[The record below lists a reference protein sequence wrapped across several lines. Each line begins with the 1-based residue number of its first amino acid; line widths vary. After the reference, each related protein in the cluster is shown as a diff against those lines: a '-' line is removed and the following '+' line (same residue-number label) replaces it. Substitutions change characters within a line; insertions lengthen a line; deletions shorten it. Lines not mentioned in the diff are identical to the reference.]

1 MKTFLKY
8 ILLYIAVTVMFLAGL
23 VIASYIPK
31 ELIKD
36 NVSES
41 AEIMV
46 KEGEKRR
53 FHSLGRLLFND
64 NSTDAIM
71 FNLTYTIDEEN
82 RLESIIKARRNYV
95 PGITEEIVKDMVGD
109 LPHETEEYLMTDE
122 LLDTVNGKKQVSYE
136 YTRYWH
142 GYIVILRILLILFDI
157 TTIRWL
163 IQITLI
169 ILIAILAYYLKKN
182 TNSKKIA
189 ISLIMAF
196 IATDFFVW
204 NYVIQGMFVMII
216 AIAISIFIANK
227 KINEKNLNIWL
238 FISGALTVYLDFLTT
253 PLVSIL
259 LPIIV
264 YTAVNNNEEIST
276 KKVIIRLIKNLIAWG
291 SGYFG
296 IWFAKWI
303 IADIL
308 YDMDIIKLSFIQIYY
323 RMGGIREF
331 DCENIGLY
339 GLLNNLIYSLNYLA
353 ISIYSFLFIY
363 AMGRPSSCKN
373 KYFSSSE
380 KIPYYVCFI
389 IPLMWYYIISEHSYQ
404 HFFFTYKTML
414 IPLLSTMLIVFDD
427 RNGRYIIKKE
437 DEKEVKND

>member
-8 ILLYIAVTVMFLAGL
+8 ILLYIAITAIFLSSL
-23 VIASYIPK
+23 LIVSYIPQK
-31 ELIKD
+31 AIKA

-41 AEIMV
+41 ADIMV
-46 KEGEKRR
+46 EEGEKRR
-53 FHSLGRLLFND
+53 FRSFGRSLFND

-71 FNLTYTIDEEN
+71 LNLTYTIDEEN
-82 RLESIIKARRNYV
+82 KLESIIKARRNYV
-95 PGITEEIVKDMVGD
+95 PGITEKIVEDIVGD

-122 LLDTVNGKKQVSYE
+122 LFDTVNGKKQVSYE

-142 GYIVILRILLILFDI
+142 GYIVILRILLILFNI

-163 IQITLI
+163 IQITLMTLI
-169 ILIAILAYYLKKN
+169 IILAYYLKKN

-216 AIAISIFIANK
+216 ALLISIFIANK
-227 KINEKNLNIWL
+227 KINDKNLNMWL

-264 YTAVNNNEEIST
+264 YTAVNNSEETNT

-291 SGYFG
+291 SGYLG

-308 YDMDIIKLSFIQIYY
+308 YDMDIVKLSFIQIYY

-331 DCENIGLY
+331 DCENIPLY
-339 GLLNNLIYSLNYLA
+339 GLLNNLINSLNYLVV
-353 ISIYSFLFIY
+353 SIYSFLFIY
-363 AMGRPSSCKN
+363 AMGRATLYKK
-373 KYFSSSE
+373 KYFLSSE

-414 IPLLSTMLIVFDD
+414 IPLLSIMLIVFDD

>member
-8 ILLYIAVTVMFLAGL
+8 ILLYIAITAIFLSSL
-23 VIASYIPK
+23 LIVSYIPQK
-31 ELIKD
+31 AIKA

-41 AEIMV
+41 ADIMV
-46 KEGEKRR
+46 EEGEKRR
-53 FHSLGRLLFND
+53 FRSFGRSLFND

-71 FNLTYTIDEEN
+71 LNLTYTIDEEN
-82 RLESIIKARRNYV
+82 KLESIIKARRNYV
-95 PGITEEIVKDMVGD
+95 PGITEKIVKDMVGD

-142 GYIVILRILLILFDI
+142 GYIVILRILLILFNI

-163 IQITLI
+163 IQITLMTLI
-169 ILIAILAYYLKKN
+169 IILAYYLKKN

-216 AIAISIFIANK
+216 ALLISIFIANK
-227 KINEKNLNIWL
+227 KINDKNLNMWL

-264 YTAVNNNEEIST
+264 YTAVNNSEETNT

-291 SGYFG
+291 SGYLG

-308 YDMDIIKLSFIQIYY
+308 YDMDIVKLSFIQIYY

-331 DCENIGLY
+331 DCENIPLY
-339 GLLNNLIYSLNYLA
+339 GLLNNLINSLNYLVV
-353 ISIYSFLFIY
+353 SIYSFLFIY
-363 AMGRPSSCKN
+363 AMGRSTLYKK
-373 KYFSSSE
+373 KYFLSSE

-414 IPLLSTMLIVFDD
+414 IPLLSIMLIVFDD